1 MDILSSDEDSIIEI
15 VSTKIEVKKLYGKI
29 DTCLRGREKR

>member
-15 VSTKIEVKKLYGKI
+15 VSTKIEVKNYM
-29 DTCLRGREKR
+29 EK

>member
-29 DTCLRGREKR
+29 DTCLREGKKR